1 MKVIDNFINSDDCN
15 NIFFQLVHSNYF
27 PWFYIPKTI
36 PSDDH
41 SLFQHNF
48 FIENIKSEKY
58 DIILPLINKLNS
70 IIKYKDIARIKAN
83 LYVNKNKKEK
93 HKKHTDIN
101 DYDNF
106 ITAIYYLNTTNG
118 YTTIGK
124 KKIKDKKNRL
134 VFFNGLTPH
143 FGTTQTDTKER
154 VLINFNFLL

>member
-27 PWFYIPKTI
+27 PWFYIPKSI

-93 HKKHTDIN
+93 HKKHP
-101 DYDNF
+101 
-106 ITAIYYLNTTNG
+106 AIFNSS
-118 YTTIGK
+118 TISK
-124 KKIKDKKNRL
+124 TI
-134 VFFNGLTPH
+134 
-143 FGTTQTDTKER
+143 
-154 VLINFNFLL
+154 